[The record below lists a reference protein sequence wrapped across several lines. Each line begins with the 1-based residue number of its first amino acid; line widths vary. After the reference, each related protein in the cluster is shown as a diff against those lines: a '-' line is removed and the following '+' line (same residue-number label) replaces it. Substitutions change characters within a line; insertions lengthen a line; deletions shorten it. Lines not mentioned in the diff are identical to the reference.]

1 MKILL
6 FAAVLLLA
14 ATYPAAAQTVL
25 QFALPTPETHPRN
38 QALVRWAD
46 AVATKSEGQLLI
58 AILHGAT
65 DYPGSRIPAAVAEGV
80 YDLGAP
86 GWWHLSRYAPDF
98 AVASL
103 PIFYGRDVDPIH
115 EAYDGALGQ
124 ELKNRLEEAL
134 RIRVIGRSLDLG
146 FGQIYSAAKPIKVY
160 EDLQGLNFR
169 VPGGGADLARYL
181 AFDATPRRIAV
192 RDLADA
198 LRRKLVG
205 GLLATHNFVADAALW
220 EVGVRYAFLDNQV
233 FYHYTPIINRARWE
247 ALFDDERL
255 WLVESWEAAV
265 DDLRRMTAER
275 QTRARA
281 AAAQAGVQY
290 IEASGEQR
298 QTMRSTLLEEQT
310 AVVSAL
316 EIDPEIVKL
325 ATLLL
330 DGTGR

>member
-80 YDLGAP
+80 YDLGAS

-169 VPGGGADLARYL
+169 VPGGGAISRAIWHS
-181 AFDATPRRIAV
+181 TPRRDGLPSGIWLMRYGANSSAGCW
-192 RDLADA
+192 RRITSLPM
-198 LRRKLVG
+198 LRCG
-205 GLLATHNFVADAALW
+205 
-220 EVGVRYAFLDNQV
+220 
-233 FYHYTPIINRARWE
+233 
-247 ALFDDERL
+247 
-255 WLVESWEAAV
+255 
-265 DDLRRMTAER
+265 
-275 QTRARA
+275 
-281 AAAQAGVQY
+281 
-290 IEASGEQR
+290 
-298 QTMRSTLLEEQT
+298 
-310 AVVSAL
+310 
-316 EIDPEIVKL
+316 KL
-325 ATLLL
+325 AFVMPSSTIRFS
-330 DGTGR
+330 TTTRRS